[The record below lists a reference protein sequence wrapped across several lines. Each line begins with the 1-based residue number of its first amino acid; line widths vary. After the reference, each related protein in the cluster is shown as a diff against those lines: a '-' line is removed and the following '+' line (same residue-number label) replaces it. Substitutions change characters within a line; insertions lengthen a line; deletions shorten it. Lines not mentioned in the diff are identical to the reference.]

1 MRKNKMQNK
10 QTNQTEIKEKGH
22 EPVKKFSTGTITAS
36 VWENEGIGQ
45 DNKPTTFNSVTFQKR
60 YKSKDGEWQTANS
73 YNASDLPKLKLVLE
87 QAYEYVSLRET
98 D

>member
-1 MRKNKMQNK
+1 MQNK
-10 QTNQTEIKEKGH
+10 QTNQTEIKEKGK

-60 YKSKDGEWQTANS
+60 YKGKDGEWATANS
-73 YNASDLPKLKLVLE
+73 YNVSDLPKLKIVLDE
-87 QAYEYVSLRET
+87 AYKYLALKESE
-98 D
+98 